1 LKDFAVCK
9 KTKHFFVFFLYN
21 LFFGTFQRKSGIL
34 IPDLYLYSIDI
45 QTNIKLKFDKKIR
58 GKVID
63 FLKGFLEFFWKL
75 FLNWVGQAQFF
86 WFGLDLVW
94 PMNSGSPLFI
104 CNVNSH
110 FAEQWR
116 RGNEAKEE
124 VGEGRLTYWRCWR
137 CWWLSAAVLWRQ
149 MVFPTI
155 ERERPEREVTVIL
168 FSHVFLLS
176 LLLCFSFFLVPLCSF
191 VFLLF
196 LLSFPLYYLFSF
208 PLYYLFSFPLFLF
221 CSFLYSFINSNLPL
235 SVHLPY
241 FLSLF
246 VSVFQ
251 NNLPSLFFRLFPPL

>member
-1 LKDFAVCK
+1 
-9 KTKHFFVFFLYN
+9 
-21 LFFGTFQRKSGIL
+21 
-34 IPDLYLYSIDI
+34 
-45 QTNIKLKFDKKIR
+45 
-58 GKVID
+58 
-63 FLKGFLEFFWKL
+63 
-75 FLNWVGQAQFF
+75 
-86 WFGLDLVW
+86 
-94 PMNSGSPLFI
+94 MNSGSPLFI

-137 CWWLSAAVLWRQ
+137 CWWLSAVVLWRQ

-168 FSHVFLLS
+168 FSPVFLLS

-208 PLYYLFSFPLFLF
+208 PLFLF
-221 CSFLYSFINSNLPL
+221 CSFLYSFVNSNLPL
-235 SVHLPY
+235 SVHLPC